1 MTRATRRF
9 GLTHSPNHGYLR
21 GTTHE
26 TSGTFRAPL
35 CHALVCQTQPRRFDM
50 KKIAL
55 SFALIGSLATVAAAD
70 TRADIQK
77 TFGFVPDFIKGV
89 PEALLPSFWGAVTGL
104 EMNPT
109 TKLDGK
115 TKELIGLA
123 VAAQVPC
130 EYCVFFHTEAARL
143 NGASDEEIKEAVGM
157 ASLTRMGSTILN
169 GNQTDKAQFK
179 RDIQRIVDGAKA

>member
-1 MTRATRRF
+1 
-9 GLTHSPNHGYLR
+9 
-21 GTTHE
+21 
-26 TSGTFRAPL
+26 
-35 CHALVCQTQPRRFDM
+35 M
-50 KKIAL
+50 KKLAL
-55 SFALIGSLATVAAAD
+55 SFALIASLATVAAAD
-70 TRADIQK
+70 NRKAVAPQNATLAEIQN

-89 PEALLPSFWGAVTGL
+89 PDALLPGFWAGITGL
-104 EMNPT
+104 EMNPV

-130 EYCVFFHTEAARL
+130 EYCIYFHTEAARL
-143 NGASDEEIKEAVGM
+143 NGATDEEIKEAVAM

-179 RDIQRIVDGAKA
+179 KDVQRIVDGAKAHAKK

>member
-1 MTRATRRF
+1 
-9 GLTHSPNHGYLR
+9 
-21 GTTHE
+21 
-26 TSGTFRAPL
+26 
-35 CHALVCQTQPRRFDM
+35 M

-55 SFALIGSLATVAAAD
+55 SFALVATLATAAAAE
-70 TRADIQK
+70 TRKAAPAPAQNPTLTEVQK
-77 TFGFVPDFIKGV
+77 TFGFVPEFVKGV
-89 PEALLPSFWGAVTGL
+89 PDALLPGFWAGITGL
-104 EMNPT
+104 EMNEG

-130 EYCVFFHTEAARL
+130 EYCVYFHTEAAKL
-143 NGASDEEIKEAVGM
+143 NGATDQEIKEAIGM

-179 RDIQRIVDGAKA
+179 KDIQRIVDGAKAHAKK

>member
-1 MTRATRRF
+1 
-9 GLTHSPNHGYLR
+9 
-21 GTTHE
+21 
-26 TSGTFRAPL
+26 
-35 CHALVCQTQPRRFDM
+35 M

-55 SFALIGSLATVAAAD
+55 SFALVASLVTVASAETRKAAPAPQNP
-70 TRADIQK
+70 TLGEIQK
-77 TFGFVPDFIKGV
+77 TFGFVPDFVKGV
-89 PEALLPSFWGAVTGL
+89 PEALLPAFWGGITGL
-104 EMNPT
+104 EMNPA

-130 EYCVFFHTEAARL
+130 EYCVYFHTEAAKL
-143 NGASDEEIKEAVGM
+143 NGATDEEIKEAVAM

-179 RDIQRIVDGAKA
+179 KDIQRIVDGAKAHAKK